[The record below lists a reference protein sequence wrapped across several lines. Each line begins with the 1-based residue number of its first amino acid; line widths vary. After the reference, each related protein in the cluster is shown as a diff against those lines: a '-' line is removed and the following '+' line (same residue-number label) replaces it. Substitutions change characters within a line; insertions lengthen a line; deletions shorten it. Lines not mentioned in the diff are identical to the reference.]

1 MQRSFKVR
9 ADQRPRLCPTCP
21 HGMRLSHPRWLT
33 IWTSSCGFW
42 PPPRMTVGLRSM
54 ILFHCGLWEIHSTW
68 NRHEDIA
75 LSSWIIYKYPLS
87 GSDGRVCLQCQ
98 RPGFDPWVRKIPWRR
113 KWQPTPAFLPEEFH
127 GQKSLVGYSPC
138 GHKESDK
145 TEWLAPSSSFSLQP
159 IQTLLTFQSP
169 VKGQR
174 SPESL
179 SPLL

>member
-21 HGMRLSHPRWLT
+21 HGMPLSHPRWLT

-54 ILFHCGLWEIHSTW
+54 IPFHCGLWEIHSTW

-113 KWQPTPAFLPEEFH
+113 KSSILAWRIPWTEEPGGLQSMWSQRVRQDWVTSTFFFILPTTHSNSAHLS
-127 GQKSLVGYSPC
+127 K
-138 GHKESDK
+138 
-145 TEWLAPSSSFSLQP
+145 PS
-159 IQTLLTFQSP
+159 
-169 VKGQR
+169 
-174 SPESL
+174 
-179 SPLL
+179 